1 MIINAHNVRKIKIDK
16 FLKVTVCVKVNILKM
31 LLTCYDI
38 GVHFEDD
45 PVQINELKNANLD
58 INIVHL
64 QHTLTVK

>member
-1 MIINAHNVRKIKIDK
+1 
-16 FLKVTVCVKVNILKM
+16 M